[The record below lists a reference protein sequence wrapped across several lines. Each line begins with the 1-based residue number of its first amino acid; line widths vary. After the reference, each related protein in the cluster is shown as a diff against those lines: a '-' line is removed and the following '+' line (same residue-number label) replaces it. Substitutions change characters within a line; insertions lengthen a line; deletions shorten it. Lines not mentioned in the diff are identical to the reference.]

1 MGDICVSVEHNRIS
15 LKLSIFNRLT
25 LIMLSPQLFKRWIY
39 SRTLAICSFLVLAG
53 CSAPMPD
60 LDLKPQIDGLF
71 VALSENDY
79 EKVMTYYSDDF
90 FKAFPREYWR
100 QRLEKFNQHMGTM
113 EGYRIRSKQADTRYS
128 GKFFV
133 YQLETVHEGDKKA
146 KHIVTFVLPVD
157 GSDVKMVGHKI
168 TAKGFQ

>member
-1 MGDICVSVEHNRIS
+1 
-15 LKLSIFNRLT
+15 
-25 LIMLSPQLFKRWIY
+25 MLPRSSFKRWIHTILL
-39 SRTLAICSFLVLAG
+39 SLFGLLTVAG

-79 EKVMTYYSDDF
+79 DKAMSYYPDDF
-90 FKAFPREYWR
+90 FKAFPRDYWR
-100 QRLEKFNQHMGTM
+100 DRLEKFNQHMGTM
-113 EGYRIRSKQADTRYS
+113 EGYRIRSKQSDTRFS

-133 YQLETVHEGDKKA
+133 YQLETVHEGNKKA

-157 GSDVKMVGHKI
+157 GSGVKMVGHKI